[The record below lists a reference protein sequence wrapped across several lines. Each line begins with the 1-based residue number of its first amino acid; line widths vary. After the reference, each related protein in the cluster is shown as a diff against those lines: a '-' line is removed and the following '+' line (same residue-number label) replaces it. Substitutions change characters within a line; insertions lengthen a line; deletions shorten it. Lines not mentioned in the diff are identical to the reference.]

1 MDLLVKR
8 PWRAAGHDDGP
19 AERFF
24 ELGPIL
30 WIRFDRNFWC
40 KIYKF
45 IQDTIFVS
53 VFNLMNFVHYSKIIF
68 FR

>member
-30 WIRFDRNFWC
+30 
-40 KIYKF
+40 
-45 IQDTIFVS
+45 
-53 VFNLMNFVHYSKIIF
+53 
-68 FR
+68 